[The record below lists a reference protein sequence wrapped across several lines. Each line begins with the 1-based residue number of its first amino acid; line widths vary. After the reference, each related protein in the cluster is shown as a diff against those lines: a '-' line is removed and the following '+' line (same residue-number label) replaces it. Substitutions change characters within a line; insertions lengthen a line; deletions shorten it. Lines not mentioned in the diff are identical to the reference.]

1 MPMRCGAIEQP
12 DNWPGVRPGRYRE
25 VSLMPSWAGVLHAC
39 IAGGVI
45 YAAVV
50 AVAALVAIF
59 ARTPARR
66 RAAREVL
73 QILLFS
79 SKKAR

>member
-1 MPMRCGAIEQP
+1 
-12 DNWPGVRPGRYRE
+12 
-25 VSLMPSWAGVLHAC
+25 MPSWAGALHAC
-39 IAGGVI
+39 VADGAI

-50 AVAALVAIF
+50 AVAALAAIF

>member
-1 MPMRCGAIEQP
+1 M
-12 DNWPGVRPGRYRE
+12 
-25 VSLMPSWAGVLHAC
+25 LSWAGALHAS
-39 IAGGVI
+39 IADGVL

-50 AVAALVAIF
+50 AVAALAAIF
-59 ARTPARR
+59 APTTARR

-79 SKKAR
+79 SKKDR